1 MRVTSNSYAKP
12 YINSLNTVQESKY
25 KNEIRINT
33 GQKNL
38 SLTDSPKDVVNS
50 KLVTE
55 MMDRNKKYL
64 NNIQES
70 YSEMQAANNAMETLQ
85 SKIQQIRQA
94 AIDSTQTGNMGNL
107 ETLAVDIRG
116 WIDDVIRD
124 ANLDNNGEFL
134 FSGTKTSPKSLIDEN
149 GVTHKYPFELIQGE
163 ADEKNPSGLSVKF
176 YGNLKERSINKDA
189 ATTEVINTTADKMFG
204 ENGTQALEAL
214 IDLYNVMAYREDG
227 TARVKTDYY
236 NKSDIARLDVAQ
248 QKLADSSD
256 LISRANAV
264 NGSRTN
270 RILAVSDQ
278 ITEENLRLKNI
289 LSNYSDTNY
298 AETMIQLTK
307 DQTALNYAL
316 KIGAQIHSQSLFDFI
331 S

>member
-1 MRVTSNSYAKP
+1 
-12 YINSLNTVQESKY
+12 
-25 KNEIRINT
+25 
-33 GQKNL
+33 
-38 SLTDSPKDVVNS
+38 
-50 KLVTE
+50 
-55 MMDRNKKYL
+55 
-64 NNIQES
+64 
-70 YSEMQAANNAMETLQ
+70 
-85 SKIQQIRQA
+85 
-94 AIDSTQTGNMGNL
+94 
-107 ETLAVDIRG
+107 
-116 WIDDVIRD
+116 
-124 ANLDNNGEFL
+124 
-134 FSGTKTSPKSLIDEN
+134 
-149 GVTHKYPFELIQGE
+149 
-163 ADEKNPSGLSVKF
+163 
-176 YGNLKERSINKDA
+176 
-189 ATTEVINTTADKMFG
+189 
-204 ENGTQALEAL
+204 
-214 IDLYNVMAYREDG
+214 MAYREDG

-236 NKSDIARLDVAQ
+236 NKSDVARLDVAQ